1 MTTLDE
7 LKQLRRNESAF
18 YYQHHRYLFQAVT
31 MPVAPHFAGHP
42 QLHGVRASKHW
53 TVTLSPMALE
63 EIKVVVKTRAW
74 ASRRRFAATRVDT
87 RTVGASHPQE
97 ANDCTVYALA
107 VCAGIPYAD
116 AHAFLASRGRKDGK
130 GMRMWEYHLSNYAGV
145 HGKFVPVTSRIREA
159 INPSAWDH
167 ITVGQ
172 VLKSS
177 LLPKRCIIGIKGHV
191 FAVIDG
197 MVYETTRQCG
207 SSKRVLDIME
217 FQTR

>member
-18 YYQHHRYLFQAVT
+18 YFYNQRYLFQAITFPVT
-31 MPVAPHFAGHP
+31 GDP
-42 QLHGVRASKHW
+42 QLHGMDGKNKHW
-53 TVTLSPMALE
+53 TITLSSLALQ
-63 EIKVVVKTRAW
+63 EIKVVRKARQW
-74 ASRRRFAATRVDT
+74 ANRRRFIATRVDT
-87 RTVGASHPQE
+87 CKVGASHPHE
-97 ANDCTVYALA
+97 AADCTVHALA

-116 AHAFLASRGRKDGK
+116 AHAFLKSRGRKDGH

-159 INPSAWDH
+159 INPAAWDH

-172 VLKSS
+172 VLKSN